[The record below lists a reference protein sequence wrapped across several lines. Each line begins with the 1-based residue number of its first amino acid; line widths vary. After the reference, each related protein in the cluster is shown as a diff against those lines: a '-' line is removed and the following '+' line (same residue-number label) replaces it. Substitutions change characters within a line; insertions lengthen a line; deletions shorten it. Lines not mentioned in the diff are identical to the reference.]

1 MLALEQERDV
11 LFGQNAQW
19 KLKLKTMAAEIA
31 QYNTNV
37 VQKIYEENQELIKNV
52 QQLEDEL
59 EVIAQEKE
67 EALKLLRE
75 S

>member
-19 KLKLKTMAAEIA
+19 KLKLKTMAAEIS
-31 QYNTNV
+31 QYNANV

-52 QQLEDEL
+52 QQLE
-59 EVIAQEKE
+59 E
-67 EALKLLRE
+67 EM
-75 S
+75 